1 MCLRVLSWVWLCATP
16 WTGAHQAPL
25 FMEFSSQG
33 WLSML
38 PFLFPEDLP
47 NPGIEPMSLVSP
59 ALTCGFFIQV
69 CYIELIKVLWLAIS
83 SASSITLSCHGF
95 PLPPFFLLRWC
106 AVVGLRRNSGLPSSH
121 KEAALVALNGKTI
134 SGIQSFF
141 IQHRFCT
148 SFLHDKSELAGLSP
162 IYSV

>member
-1 MCLRVLSWVWLCATP
+1 MCSFSSVLLFVTP
-16 WTGAHQAPL
+16 WTAARQVP
-25 FMEFSSQG
+25 
-33 WLSML
+33 LSMWFPRREYWSGL
-38 PFLFPEDLP
+38 LFPIPEDLP

-69 CYIELIKVLWLAIS
+69 CYIEPIKVLWLAIS
-83 SASSITLSCHGF
+83 PASSIILSCHGF
-95 PLPPFFLLRWC
+95 PLPPFFLPQWC